1 MIHMLRPL
9 WEWEGVS
16 GDLTYKWDAI
26 GRRGWGL
33 ASVSDVRYFFFIKES
48 WIYAMT
54 RHHAEPNININFG
67 KNSDSDFRLK
77 PSFNNTVIPLRCLW
91 AKLNNRARGKIE
103 CNMAW
108 FSVFVL
114 ISFIHMHGAVV
125 VPYTFFFFF
134 IRKSFIRK
142 WASKTP
148 QAKEML
154 RKSPAWNN
162 WPSIFK
168 TLIFARAL

>member
-1 MIHMLRPL
+1 ML
-9 WEWEGVS
+9 
-16 GDLTYKWDAI
+16 
-26 GRRGWGL
+26 
-33 ASVSDVRYFFFIKES
+33 SDVGVGGWRVFQTSDIFFIKES

-54 RHHAEPNININFG
+54 RHHAEPNININFE
-67 KNSDSDFRLK
+67 KKCSFWLWLQTVK

-125 VPYTFFFFF
+125 VPYMFFFFF

-154 RKSPAWNN
+154 RKSPTSNN